1 MLTVKATVDSD
12 PKIKMFRV
20 VRQTCSSKVLSAF
33 YRKYVTY
40 IRYGLQNVKKPCEFK
55 HLKQATVN

>member
-12 PKIKMFRV
+12 PKIKRFTV

-40 IRYGLQNVKKPCEFK
+40 
-55 HLKQATVN
+55 T